1 MNSSR
6 LFRALITGLTLTACL
21 WLLNLVTG
29 HRDRA
34 SLLEPAREDV
44 TVALSSSAPQLPDS
58 CPPVEIR
65 SLPLAAMDNTCM
77 DGVPTDLSC
86 YTGMLSGGA
95 AREYLL
101 RLKARCALRVAVE
114 PRSDYFDPSFVL
126 FAGGTR
132 CVLARDENG
141 AGQNESAVIP
151 NLEAG
156 VYRLIVGAYGEDCGP
171 YLLSVRDQTPPV
183 AQVSAAGASRGRNG
197 TVIRWRSFAEVDLA
211 HFALYRTDEL
221 GRRRI
226 AVLRAHGSPAAFA
239 DYRFTDRDLE
249 DRASYT
255 LEAVSLD
262 GRIEVVPVNS

>member
-6 LFRALITGLTLTACL
+6 LFRALITGLTLLACL
-21 WLLNLVTG
+21 WFLNLVSG
-29 HRDRA
+29 HHGRA
-34 SLLEPAREDV
+34 SQMEPVCQDV
-44 TVALSSSAPQLPDS
+44 TVAITSSAPPLPDS
-58 CPPVEIR
+58 CPPVEIL

-95 AREYLL
+95 AREYAL

-114 PRSDYFDPSFVL
+114 PRSEYFDVSFVL

-156 VYRLIVGAYGEDCGP
+156 VYRLIVGGYGEDCGP

-183 AQVSAAGASRGRNG
+183 AQVSAAEAFRGRNG
-197 TVIRWRSFAEVDLA
+197 TVIHWRSFAEVDLA
-211 HFALYRTDEL
+211 HFALYRMDEL

-249 DRASYT
+249 GRATYS